1 MPASSH
7 LDSTLRSGGPKVRRT
22 REELQELILE
32 AGRELLLSEGLGTG
46 AEHLTFKRVLALV
59 EATTGIRVTNA
70 SVIRRIWDNQEEFQ
84 LEVIQSIVND
94 RTGLGSPE
102 TPYLGSED
110 GVMEEKHRTSKRYPS
125 ELKERAVKMV
135 QELRAQD
142 PHDKTVIS
150 RVARQ
155 LGVGDESLR
164 SWVKQAEVEAGKR
177 PGLTTD
183 EQAELK
189 RLRKENFE
197 LRRSNDILQSAATF
211 FGAELDRRGK
221 R

>member
-1 MPASSH
+1 MGRKVHTDMDMWTVNRPGIPGDSIPWKRGWSH
-7 LDSTLRSGGPKVRRT
+7 
-22 REELQELILE
+22 
-32 AGRELLLSEGLGTG
+32 GREAHNKE
-46 AEHLTFKRVLALV
+46 
-59 EATTGIRVTNA
+59 
-70 SVIRRIWDNQEEFQ
+70 
-84 LEVIQSIVND
+84 
-94 RTGLGSPE
+94 
-102 TPYLGSED
+102 
-110 GVMEEKHRTSKRYPS
+110 YPP

-164 SWVKQAEVEAGKR
+164 AWVKRAEVDAGKR

-221 R
+221 K